1 MLRADAIFVREPLFA
16 KVKTFCLNSLT
27 IAWSYFLAF
36 LGLMLQFVD
45 AAGDVLGDP
54 AIKDQVSAAIGDPT
68 WAGRVLL
75 VISMVTLAARL
86 RSIRKQS

>member
-1 MLRADAIFVREPLFA
+1 MFTKLKA
-16 KVKTFCLNSLT
+16 FCLNSLT
-27 IAWSYFLAF
+27 VAWGYLLAL
-36 LGLMLQFVD
+36 LGLMLQLVD

-54 AIKDQVSAAIGDPT
+54 AIKDQVSVAVGDPV

-75 VISMVTLAARL
+75 AISIVTLATRL